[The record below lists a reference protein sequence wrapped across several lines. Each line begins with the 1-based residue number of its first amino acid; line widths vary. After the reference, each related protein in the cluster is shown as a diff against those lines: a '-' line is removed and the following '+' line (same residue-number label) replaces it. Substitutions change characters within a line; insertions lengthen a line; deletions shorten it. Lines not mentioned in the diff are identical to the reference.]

1 MARVCPQC
9 RLKSD
14 EKTCPTC
21 KMPTVDEA
29 ALTGEDLVGRVF
41 AERYEVQAII
51 GRGGMG
57 AVYRALNRTLDSMVA
72 LKVLRREAAEDLEA
86 IERFYREARAASKL
100 KHVNSIKVFD
110 FGQSD
115 DGRLFLAMEYLEG
128 RSLRAELAHGGRM
141 AEARIL
147 HIAEQVCKALGE
159 AHSLG
164 IVHRD
169 IKPENVFLTQM
180 FQETDFV
187 KVLDYGIARTVNS
200 ESLTRTGTAV
210 GTPKYMSPEQGRA
223 ERVDGRSDLYSLG
236 IVMYELASGDAPFQ
250 SDTPVGYILCHI
262 NDPVKPLHEAL
273 PGAVSPAFSALVAA
287 LLAKTPDGRPKDA
300 EAVLAMI
307 AAVRRGE
314 IPAMTAWAPS
324 LTAGS
329 EEIGAGV
336 STPMKPIAAPQKT
349 RVEVP
354 VPAARPVVTLSGIA
368 SGNTSEVTPAP
379 AGWSPP
385 MRDVRAEEKRKRPW
399 PFALVL
405 TVVFL
410 AVAGYFVVRSG
421 SVPLPS
427 LGGLLDTF
435 KSTSA
440 PAPAPAPSATPATPG
455 PGVPGQA
462 ARARVASARLTSTP
476 SGARVFLTDGSQ
488 LGTTPMNVLVTEGQG
503 TWVRIALSGWQEQE
517 TTLTYEAVSGNA
529 DHEIAVVLK
538 RK

>member
-41 AERYEVQAII
+41 AERYEVQAVI

-273 PGAVSPAFSALVAA
+273 PGAVSPAFSGLVAT

-300 EAVLAMI
+300 EAVLGLI

-314 IPAMTAWAPS
+314 IPDATAWAPS

-336 STPMKPIAAPQKT
+336 ATPMKATAAPQKT

-354 VPAARPVVTLSGIA
+354 APAARPAVTLSGIA

-385 MRDVRAEEKRKRPW
+385 MRDVEAEEKRKRPW

-405 TVVFL
+405 TILFL
-410 AVAGYFVVRSG
+410 AIGGFFAVRSG
-421 SVPLPS
+421 VVS
-427 LGGLLDTF
+427 LSSIGGLLDTF
-435 KSTSA
+435 KTATA
-440 PAPAPAPSATPATPG
+440 PAPAPTPSPAATA
-455 PGVPGQA
+455 PGVPAQA
-462 ARARVASARLTSTP
+462 VRARVVSARLTSTP
-476 SGARVFLTDGSQ
+476 PGARVFLTDGSQ

-503 TWVRIALSGWQEQE
+503 TWVRIVLTGWQEQE
-517 TTLTYEAVSGNA
+517 TTLTYEAVSGVA
-529 DHEIAVVLK
+529 DHEIAVALK